1 LHIVG
6 CDGAVRGPGGQ
17 HELVGAL
24 LAALASRGGGG
35 ALLDTVQFEALWACS
50 LLGMSRAG
58 REVIARAGA
67 ADVLVAAEAR
77 VAAAA
82 RAAGVPLG
90 GVFVL
95 AVVNSLGGHP
105 PPPGLAAAL
114 APDAPPG
121 AAAPAVLAAFGAS
134 LIDAPQ
140 LAWANEARRPPAPA
154 HRRAA
159 RPARGL
165 STA

>member
-1 LHIVG
+1 
-6 CDGAVRGPGGQ
+6 
-17 HELVGAL
+17 
-24 LAALASRGGGG
+24 
-35 ALLDTVQFEALWACS
+35 
-50 LLGMSRAG
+50 MSRAG
-58 REVIARAGA
+58 REAIARARA
-67 ADVLVAAEAR
+67 AEVLVAAEAR

-90 GVFVL
+90 GVYVL
-95 AVVNSLGGHP
+95 ALVNSLGGHP

-154 HRRAA
+154 RRRAA